1 MDYAKGKYFVLT
13 QDITIDSHYQEESSY
28 MNFSPFAGVLDGQ
41 GHTITFDNAGAI
53 FGSLSGRS
61 CSTEHQCK
69 RHDDRKCQQC
79 DRTVRNVCI
88 WRIDP
93 ELP

>member
-1 MDYAKGKYFVLT
+1 MLT

-53 FGSLSGRS
+53 FGSLSAGAVV
-61 CSTEHQCK
+61 QNINVK

-88 WRIDP
+88 WQHRS